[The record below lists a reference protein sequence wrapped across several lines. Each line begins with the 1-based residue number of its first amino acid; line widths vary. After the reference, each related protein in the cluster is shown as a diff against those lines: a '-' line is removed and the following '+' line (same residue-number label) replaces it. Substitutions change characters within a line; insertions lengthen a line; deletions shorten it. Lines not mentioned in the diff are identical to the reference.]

1 MEAGVDPLLEATGSL
16 GANESRHSLLE
27 SDKSPLI
34 VYKGLS

>member
-16 GANESRHSLLE
+16 GANESHSLLE
-27 SDKSPLI
+27 SDKSLLI